1 MIKLNGCTFKL
12 RMATYWKNIITKNFC
27 KIKSYG
33 DEAIDFHDKQ
43 IPKMDSNYTCL
54 VVINLDSA
62 LKKIWKLLS
71 ASVFKRMQIHWKRK
85 KVARYILGNLRNS
98 SDSDESDEKQF
109 FL

>member
-12 RMATYWKNIITKNFC
+12 RMAIYWKNVITKNFC

-62 LKKIWKLLS
+62 LKKYENYYLQ
-71 ASVFKRMQIHWKRK
+71 VFLKECKYIEKGK
-85 KVARYILGNLRNS
+85 KWPDI
-98 SDSDESDEKQF
+98 
-109 FL
+109 FLVI